1 MNMKYLK
8 LLSLCLLLVSGV
20 LSAYAQNDT
29 RSPGL
34 YAVNGE
40 ESVKLD
46 FLPGITS
53 NGRVGILGVVE
64 FGNSA
69 SRFKGETSDVKVSG
83 NEFAL
88 VIDPDRKNVVRTLKK
103 YEIFIKTMTPD
114 NMLIVPLV
122 VEDNWRIYDKG
133 LNVNGFNTEFKE
145 LVAFT
150 WERISDNS
158 FRILAE
164 GLVPGEYAF
173 IFRVSPLSPF
183 DFSGA
188 FDFTYIVE
196 DASSITEE

>member
-1 MNMKYLK
+1 MKYLK

-40 ESVKLD
+40 ES
-46 FLPGITS
+46 
-53 NGRVGILGVVE
+53 GRVGILGVVE

-145 LVAFT
+145 LVDFT

-158 FRILAE
+158 FRILAVS
-164 GLVPGEYAF
+164 LV
-173 IFRVSPLSPF
+173 L
-183 DFSGA
+183 
-188 FDFTYIVE
+188 
-196 DASSITEE
+196 